1 MSDIWLKGIMTGA
14 LGANCYLLGCP
25 ATREALVID
34 PGGEGERILDLLAQ
48 HDFRLTTVIDTHG
61 HFDHI
66 GGNRVLVER
75 SGAELLLH
83 AADLPLLRGA
93 AQHAAAFGCQPVE
106 PSPEP
111 TRLLNDGDQVEV
123 GRILLKVMHVPGHS
137 PGSVCLLFDQWLFVG
152 DVLFAGSIG
161 RTDLPGGD
169 LDALMRGLRDRL
181 LVLPDAT
188 VVYPGHGPETTIGHE
203 RRHNP
208 YLRTLK
214 EGV

>member
-1 MSDIWLKGIMTGA
+1 MSDIWLKGIMTGE
-14 LGANCYLLGCP
+14 LHANCYLLGCP
-25 ATREALVID
+25 DTREALVID
-34 PGGEGERILDLLAQ
+34 PGGEGERILGLLAD
-48 HDFRLTTVIDTHG
+48 HDFRLTTVINTHG

-93 AQHAAAFGCQPVE
+93 SQHAAAFGCRPVD

-111 TRLLNDGDQVEV
+111 TRLLDDGDQVQV
-123 GRILLKVMHVPGHS
+123 GSIVLQVTHLPGHS
-137 PGSVCLLFDQWLFVG
+137 PGSVCLRLGQRLFVG

-169 LDALMRGLRDRL
+169 QYALMRGLHDRL

-208 YLRTLK
+208 YLRVL
-214 EGV
+214 E